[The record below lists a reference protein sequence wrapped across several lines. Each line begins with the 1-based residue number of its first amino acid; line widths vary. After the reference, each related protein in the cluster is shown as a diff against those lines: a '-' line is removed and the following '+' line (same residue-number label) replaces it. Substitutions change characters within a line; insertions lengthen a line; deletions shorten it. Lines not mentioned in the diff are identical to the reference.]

1 MLKRPLLVDLKL
13 QNHLG
18 NLTQFPCPLHWDR
31 VSYAAR
37 IPWVNFF
44 LAHFHFLIC
53 VLLLY
58 AVLSSSASTTAMRSY
73 SSSSLS
79 SPWNLSR
86 RSMRQRESLW
96 VFPLVSLKKKSMN
109 KCWSFPKN
117 TFLSFDWQWETVKYF
132 DNKIIC
138 DLIEEKHK
146 GIISILVCKV
156 SLKLVFACYFP
167 SSR

>member
-1 MLKRPLLVDLKL
+1 MLKRLCLVDVKL
-13 QNHLG
+13 PNHLG
-18 NLTQFPCPLHWDR
+18 NLTQFPCHLHWDR

-96 VFPLVSLKKKSMN
+96 VFPLASFEKKKAWINIYSSLKAHFFHLIDSGRQWSTLTTKSSVTWLKRSTKASSPFWCV
-109 KCWSFPKN
+109 KC
-117 TFLSFDWQWETVKYF
+117 
-132 DNKIIC
+132 
-138 DLIEEKHK
+138 H
-146 GIISILVCKV
+146 
-156 SLKLVFACYFP
+156 
-167 SSR
+167 